1 MTSPDKP
8 TQVGPDCNP
17 AFENL
22 SANVVSKG
30 RLVQAPASDIDR
42 NDSKDKTCLNTCNVN
57 YVTYQKTKEITVPIE
72 ADADGFLDKECPSE
86 KCLFQFKVVEE
97 DYKNILRDEE
107 IFCPSCRHAEKADA
121 WLTTEQMKA
130 AKEYAQNH
138 VMNKFNAAI
147 RADEAVSKRR
157 ANRNSFF
164 SITLNLKGGR
174 HTVLLPLKAADP
186 MKLKTTCEECKCRY
200 SSVGAAYFCPS
211 CGQNSASHTFVQTLK
226 SIRITAGVGDELRKS
241 FEPDEAQVLEQVFL
255 EKAMQDSVM
264 SFQRLSEQLYERR
277 TGRSA
282 KRNAFQRLDEGSG
295 LWEAQLDVSYKTI
308 LGKEAMSWLTIY
320 FQQRH
325 LLAHQQRIVD
335 ADYVKR
341 SQDIQ
346 YSIGQRL
353 IIHKEAVLDF
363 AALIE
368 KLGKDIMARCASE

>member
-1 MTSPDKP
+1 MFKHLQCQLRD
-8 TQVGPDCNP
+8 
-17 AFENL
+17 L
-22 SANVVSKG
+22 S
-30 RLVQAPASDIDR
+30 
-42 NDSKDKTCLNTCNVN
+42 
-57 YVTYQKTKEITVPIE
+57 KTKEITVPIE
-72 ADADGFLDKECPSE
+72 ADADGFLDKECPSK
-86 KCLFQFKVVEE
+86 KCLFQFKVLEE
-97 DYKNILRDEE
+97 DYKNIFRDDV
-107 IFCPSCRHAEKADA
+107 IFCPSCRHAEKARA
-121 WLTTEQMKA
+121 WFTTEQMKA
-130 AKEYAQNH
+130 AKEYAINH
-138 VMNKFNAAI
+138 VTNKFNAAM
-147 RADEAVSKRR
+147 RADIAASNRR
-157 ANRNSFF
+157 ANQNSFF

-186 MKLKTTCEECKCRY
+186 MRLKTTCEYCKCRY
-200 SSVGAAYFCPS
+200 SYVGAAYFCPN

-226 SIRITAGVGDELRKS
+226 SIRITAGVGDELQNN
-241 FEPDEAQVLEQVFL
+241 FEPDEAQVLEQLFL

-264 SFQRLSEQLYERR
+264 SFQRLSEQLYERL
-277 TGRSA
+277 TGQSA

-295 LWEAQLDVSYKTI
+295 LWEARLGVSYKTI
-308 LGKEAMSWLTIY
+308 LGKEAMSRLTIY

-325 LLAHQQRIVD
+325 LLAHQQGIVD